1 MENFML
7 ALKTGLRF
15 QFKGN
20 LSTEDL
26 FSLSLADLDA
36 LYKSL
41 RRLLRSNEEESLLVV
56 ESHEDAETRL
66 KVEIVKA
73 IVADKLADREAT
85 KARIE
90 KAAQKQKLLE
100 VLARKQDASLEQ
112 MTEDQIKAALAA
124 L

>member
-15 QFKGN
+15 QFRGN
-20 LSTEDL
+20 LTTEDL
-26 FSLSLADLDA
+26 FSLSLTDLDA

-41 RRLLRSNEEESLLVV
+41 KRQLRSNEEESLLD
-56 ESHEDAETRL
+56 EANPADAETRL
-66 KVEIVKA
+66 KIEIVKA
-73 IVADKLADREAT
+73 IVADKLADRDAV
-85 KARIE
+85 KARVE